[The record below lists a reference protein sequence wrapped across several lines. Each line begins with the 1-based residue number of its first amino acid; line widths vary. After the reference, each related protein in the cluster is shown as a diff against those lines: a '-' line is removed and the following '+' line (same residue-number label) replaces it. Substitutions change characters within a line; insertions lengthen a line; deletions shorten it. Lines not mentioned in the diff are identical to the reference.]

1 MKKLGFWTLI
11 VALAA
16 VAGGTLSYKPW
27 KAFFEQRSIA
37 NEQRKEMDDA
47 EKNRGALAREKA
59 ALESHSGREALARE
73 HGFIRPGERPV
84 ESP

>member
-27 KAFFEQRSIA
+27 KAFFEQRST
-37 NEQRKEMDDA
+37 
-47 EKNRGALAREKA
+47 
-59 ALESHSGREALARE
+59 RE
-73 HGFIRPGERPV
+73 HEAHSWLAIVGQIGDHPQLFHQPPRQTMRLINQQK
-84 ESP
+84 